1 MREFP
6 TGANRDDDEDKI
18 DPEGAL
24 SPLVIERFCQY
35 MREHETQADGAHRSS
50 DNWQKG
56 IPLKEYMKSMWRHLL
71 QVWKMSR
78 GWIKGDIAEAL
89 CALMFNVQGY
99 LHEILV
105 SKCTFCGSDCKQE
118 SYCPS
123 CARVGEEEGG
133 PKVPDYSYAKMT
145 IWPPDETGRR
155 IYVQQ

>member
-1 MREFP
+1 VREFS
-6 TGANRDDDEDKI
+6 TGATRDDAEGKI

-78 GWIKGDIAEAL
+78 GWVSGNIEEAL
-89 CALMFNVQGY
+89 CALMFNVHGY
-99 LHEILV
+99 LHETLKLKDKQNV
-105 SKCTFCGSDCKQE
+105 TAYPPSKVIFCPPVREQ
-118 SYCPS
+118 
-123 CARVGEEEGG
+123 EEEKCLCGEAFCRA
-133 PKVPDYSYAKMT
+133 PVKMV
-145 IWPPDETGRR
+145 DGVFQN
-155 IYVQQ
+155 VQQ